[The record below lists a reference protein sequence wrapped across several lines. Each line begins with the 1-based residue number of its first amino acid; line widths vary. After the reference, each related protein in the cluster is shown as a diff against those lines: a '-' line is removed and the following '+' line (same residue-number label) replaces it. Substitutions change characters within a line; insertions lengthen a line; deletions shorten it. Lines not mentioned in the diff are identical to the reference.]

1 MSALFVFL
9 LVVGGFVLCGVV
21 GVVVMAGG
29 RLLGSGFV
37 GGVGRTSAVAFCC
50 GSVLVGKNVIV

>member
-29 RLLGSGFV
+29 RFLGSGRV
-37 GGVGRTSAVAFCC
+37 GGVGKTKNEMELN
-50 GSVLVGKNVIV
+50 VLQHRF